1 MYKIVIHR
9 RVAKELKTL
18 QKAHLRKFSELV
30 ETLKT
35 NPVPW
40 RDFDIRKIEG
50 SEDTYRVR
58 IGDYRVIYYIDKLS
72 KMIHI
77 LKLERRSKIY

>member
-1 MYKIVIHR
+1 MYRVVIHR

-18 QKAHLRKFSELV
+18 QKAHLRKFSEFV

-58 IGDYRVIYYIDKLS
+58 IGDYRVIYYIDKSS
-72 KMIHI
+72 KTIHI
-77 LKLERRSKIY
+77 LKLERRSRIY

>member
-1 MYKIVIHR
+1 MYRVVIHR
-9 RVAKELKTL
+9 RVVKELKTL
-18 QKAHLRKFSELV
+18 QKAHLRKFSEFV
-30 ETLKT
+30 EVLKT

-40 RDFDIRKIEG
+40 KTFDIRKIEG

-58 IGDYRVIYYIDKLS
+58 IGDYRVIYYVEKSS
-72 KMIHI
+72 KTIHI